1 MVGTEAAEKM
11 SVNEEKD
18 LISTLPDSVL
28 VSIISLLPCN
38 EGVRTCV
45 LSNRWK
51 TMWKHVPHLSLDQSK
66 MLKLLIRAY
75 LRGLYLSTRL
85 EMAYNRRRGDQ
96 EKDFED
102 LDEIA
107 KAEVLID
114 SVLDSH
120 VVSLESCTIRHLPES
135 CASGKAVMW
144 IEKLLK
150 QNKVKKL
157 SMERDDT
164 DYLGSEESLPR
175 VLRYH
180 GRTLDL
186 PFKIF
191 SGFEALE
198 LKNYFL
204 KTSPSSND
212 SCQVLTTLAFRN
224 MSVKKDAWEGILSCC
239 LCLEN
244 LTLEN
249 VTHDNCKLMR
259 EVTINSPRLKFL
271 RICRMQMNG
280 FKVSAVNLEVFEID
294 TVVCMPK
301 RLLTFEIPKVHLLR
315 SRSDLKI
322 RGQYI
327 CWVGSK
333 LLQSRNILHTS
344 SQSHQGTT
352 SSFAGIFE
360 NLATLCIDFDLK
372 TVKNAITLF
381 SALKACPKLQNLEIN
396 SEIND
401 NAVDYYDQH
410 DEDDAMEYYRRKEPC
425 ECIDQQLKTLSIM
438 GFAGKKTEVE
448 FLKYVITNGEVMKKI
463 TIWFVDDCSWIHA
476 AETGCLL
483 SFQTASPNLSII
495 LNPGPF
501 YMANVGGN
509 FETWLSTLRE

>member
-1 MVGTEAAEKM
+1 
-11 SVNEEKD
+11 
-18 LISTLPDSVL
+18 
-28 VSIISLLPCN
+28 
-38 EGVRTCV
+38 
-45 LSNRWK
+45 
-51 TMWKHVPHLSLDQSK
+51 MWKHVPHLSLDQSK

-344 SQSHQGTT
+344 SQVSV
-352 SSFAGIFE
+352 SS
-360 NLATLCIDFDLK
+360 L
-372 TVKNAITLF
+372 
-381 SALKACPKLQNLEIN
+381 LQIELDRLN
-396 SEIND
+396 
-401 NAVDYYDQH
+401 
-410 DEDDAMEYYRRKEPC
+410 
-425 ECIDQQLKTLSIM
+425 IM
-438 GFAGKKTEVE
+438 
-448 FLKYVITNGEVMKKI
+448 LLHRY
-463 TIWFVDDCSWIHA
+463 IW
-476 AETGCLL
+476 LL
-483 SFQTASPNLSII
+483 
-495 LNPGPF
+495 
-501 YMANVGGN
+501 
-509 FETWLSTLRE
+509 